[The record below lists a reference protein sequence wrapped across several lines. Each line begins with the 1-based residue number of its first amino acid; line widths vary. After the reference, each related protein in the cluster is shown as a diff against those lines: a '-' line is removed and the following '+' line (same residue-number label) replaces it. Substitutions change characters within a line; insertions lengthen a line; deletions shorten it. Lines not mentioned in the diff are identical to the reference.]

1 MKTSL
6 APLPVRPREPA
17 AETQPV
23 PAALSAE
30 ALARVRPQVQAML
43 TSIPAYAQ
51 LTGAEQSKLA
61 HDMVKVL
68 AYIDDPN
75 GVVADTLGAPGR
87 ASPVLAAAQAQP
99 DANEQTRQNLS
110 RSPGFAG
117 KDFVAGAAQ
126 QGTEQFTN
134 LVKSVDFPAFVG
146 GLINNVFKVIV
157 ETTIEQMRAYAE
169 LVANVAKSAEDY
181 MSENIGQGQGR
192 DYLAERFPDL
202 LDVDVDDD
210 GASRLRV
217 KAEDSDAALGEIH
230 NTLGMTGEPIDD
242 ISDEEQELR
251 LVNSARLMM
260 AKSRQQLLASMVML
274 GINRIVVTDG
284 SITAKVKFSMR
295 STDTA
300 SRDYRAAAYD
310 RQTTRNRKTSVF
322 GGSFLGFG
330 GGSVSTSDQ
339 SHVATVSTSNDEASD
354 SKLEMDAKLQ
364 GEVRVNFKSDYLP
377 LEKMATPEMIGAIQ
391 GNSQPTAPK
400 AMAAPATAG
409 AAAPAAAAPAP

>member
-1 MKTSL
+1 MTVQF
-6 APLPVRPREPA
+6 APPPVSQTASVVAARSSSVAEPA
-17 AETQPV
+17 AQ
-23 PAALSAE
+23 LSPD

-43 TSIPAYAQ
+43 TRIPAYSQ
-51 LTGAEQSKLA
+51 LTSAEQAKLA

-75 GVVADTLGAPGR
+75 GVVADTLATSGR
-87 ASPVLAAAQAQP
+87 AGLSEALATKKP

-110 RSPGFAG
+110 ASPGFAG
-117 KDFVAGAAQ
+117 EDFVAGAAK

-202 LDVDVDDD
+202 LSVDIDDD
-210 GASRLRV
+210 GNSKLRV
-217 KAEDSDAALGEIH
+217 TAEDPEAALGEIQ
-230 NTLGMTGEPIDD
+230 NTIGLPGQPITDLDD
-242 ISDEEQELR
+242 EAEELR

-274 GINRIVVTDG
+274 GINRIVITDG

-295 STDTA
+295 STDEA
-300 SRDYRAAAYD
+300 KRDYRASAYD
-310 RQTTRNRKTSVF
+310 RQTSRNRNVSAF

-330 GGSVSTSDQ
+330 GGSVNVNEQ
-339 SHVATVSTSNDEASD
+339 SHVAQVSTSNDEASE

-391 GNSQPTAPK
+391 GNSQPTAPPR
-400 AMAAPATAG
+400 MAPAPATTT
-409 AAAPAAAAPAP
+409 P